1 MKNFLRNIT
10 IDTLFDNRKIVGDKL
25 LEIMKD
31 KGHTKVSFS
40 KLTGISRPT
49 LNNLFKGE
57 IDSKTTFKTH
67 INKIIDTININLDE
81 IVNYNEN
88 KSIDNMVVFSNN
100 APKKHTYEP
109 KAQEMFNILDDI
121 LHLCDLYY

>member
-1 MKNFLRNIT
+1 MT